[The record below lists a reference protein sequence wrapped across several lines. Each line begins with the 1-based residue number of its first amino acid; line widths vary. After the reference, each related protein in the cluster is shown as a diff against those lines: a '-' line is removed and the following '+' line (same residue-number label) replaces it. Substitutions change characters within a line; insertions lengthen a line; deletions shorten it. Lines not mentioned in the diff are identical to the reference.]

1 MAASQP
7 RRSGGALAL
16 LAVRFPIWKMIRLVA
31 RQAMTSEVVHPEGA
45 FIFPETHTFLF
56 SNFNL

>member
-1 MAASQP
+1 MATSQP

-31 RQAMTSEVVHPEGA
+31 RQATTSDVVHLEGA
-45 FIFPETHTFLF
+45 FVFSETHTFIF
-56 SNFNL
+56 SNFNI